1 MRRFSPRSLP
11 STAQFN
17 GEHMAKTAPSS
28 IELEPLDRLEE
39 KVKRLVGI
47 VERMKSDQARVAEE
61 NQRLLRDLESMRA
74 RIAATDSVAT
84 ELSALK
90 QEREIIRTR
99 VGDMLEQLEALNL

>member
-1 MRRFSPRSLP
+1 
-11 STAQFN
+11 
-17 GEHMAKTAPSS
+17 MAKTATSS
-28 IELEPLDRLEE
+28 IELEPIDRLEE
-39 KVKRLVGI
+39 KVKRLIGM
-47 VERMKSDQARVAEE
+47 VERMKSEQARAAEE
-61 NQRLLRDLESMRA
+61 NQRLLRELESMRA

>member
-1 MRRFSPRSLP
+1 
-11 STAQFN
+11 
-17 GEHMAKTAPSS
+17 MAKTASSS
-28 IELEPLDRLEE
+28 IELEPIDRLEE
-39 KVKRLVGI
+39 KVKRLIGI
-47 VERMKSDQARVAEE
+47 VERMKSDQARAAEE
-61 NQRLLRDLESMRA
+61 NQRLLRELESMRA